1 MNRIHALTLPFLAL
15 MAAAAFSG
23 PRGTGAVPAT
33 EGPAAPLHLV
43 PARTAFCLRGSA
55 LNRAREI
62 LAFHLEKTATP
73 AARERIARWK
83 NHIHETTGI
92 DLLDPRSA
100 ESAGLSGAGPLA
112 VASFPPATGPLPD
125 QIVCLPVANEHSF
138 HRKMADAAK
147 KRRGTAGDSRANPV
161 SRFRDYTVYRLA
173 PDTFVSLAGRYC
185 IIASSLPL
193 LRESLDLA
201 AKQSSASLAADEHF
215 ADCIRRGMPDSEIGI
230 FIRKERVEKM
240 SGVLRGLFGDDRP
253 VSAITKNGQPSDKPS
268 FAGEIRPVYAGAGIR
283 MSGSSLRINL
293 VTSLD
298 ESDPLSRQVLGM
310 FAVPARQ
317 ECAFSENYL
326 FFMHLYFNAG
336 PLSRACG
343 EDRYASS
350 APCGAAA
357 GLRSILENYTEIEID
372 DDLIKAHAGFIDLL
386 MRKSSG
392 ADAPDEALLY
402 LPLKGTDDAERLWKK
417 LRDRCRQK
425 YRDDDAFGRDRIL
438 DKPLFW
444 IKDQNDSRTYYAARE
459 NALFVGNSMPLM
471 EKVMRDRNREFS
483 EVCGLATGSGM
494 AEGTFALASIDLAHS
509 RVMKAFLQLS
519 AYKVNLMLYSLLDV
533 TDTFIFTGHRD
544 GSAFVL
550 DFKLTLNPGAA
561 PGPASR
567 GDSPRPK

>member
-1 MNRIHALTLPFLAL
+1 MSDAL
-15 MAAAAFSG
+15 
-23 PRGTGAVPAT
+23 
-33 EGPAAPLHLV
+33 
-43 PARTAFCLRGSA
+43 
-55 LNRAREI
+55 
-62 LAFHLEKTATP
+62 
-73 AARERIARWK
+73 
-83 NHIHETTGI
+83 
-92 DLLDPRSA
+92 
-100 ESAGLSGAGPLA
+100 
-112 VASFPPATGPLPD
+112 
-125 QIVCLPVANEHSF
+125 
-138 HRKMADAAK
+138 K
-147 KRRGTAGDSRANPV
+147 KRRASSDDRANPL

-173 PDTFVSLAGRYC
+173 PDMFVSVAGRFC
-185 IIASSLPL
+185 VIASSLPL

-201 AKQSSASLAADEHF
+201 AQQGSASLASDPLF
-215 ADCIRRGMPDSEIGI
+215 GDFSRRGMPDSEISI

-240 SGVLRGLFGDDRP
+240 NGILRGIFGDDRP
-253 VSAITKNGQPSDKPS
+253 VSADTGIGHSSDKTS
-268 FAGEIRPVYAGAGIR
+268 STGEIRPVYAGAGIR
-283 MSGSSLRINL
+283 MSGSSLHISL
-293 VTSLD
+293 ITSLD
-298 ESDPLSRQVLGM
+298 ESDPIARLLLGM
-310 FAVPARQ
+310 FSVPERQ
-317 ECAFSENYL
+317 ECAFSDNYL
-326 FFMHLYFNAG
+326 FFMHLYCNAG
-336 PLSRACG
+336 PLSRACA
-343 EDRYASS
+343 EERHASS
-350 APCGAAA
+350 TPCSAAE

-372 DDLIKAHAGFIDLL
+372 DDLIGSHAGFIDML
-386 MRKSSG
+386 MRKS
-392 ADAPDEALLY
+392 ADADLPDETLLY
-402 LPLKGTDDAERLWKK
+402 LPLKDADDADRLWKK

-567 GDSPRPK
+567 GTPPLNDINSARRRDMLRKTALTLLFALAAALPAPAAQNAPITEAGKYLDDNVVTAKLRNGVKVTLLDRGYAPTLAMIISFRVGSADESYQTAGMAHLLEHMLFKGTDKIGTTDYAAEKKAP